1 MGDKQATNLPIPFH
15 DILVAL
21 LNVWISLPEQAYKAT
36 ASSQRSWRGV
46 LVAPNGGNF
55 GKQSVKL
62 EETSKNWVEK

>member
-1 MGDKQATNLPIPFH
+1 MDDEQATNLSIPFY
-15 DILVAL
+15 DIQVAL
-21 LNVWISLPEQAYKAT
+21 LNVCISLPEQSHKAT

-62 EETSKNWVEK
+62 EETSKN